1 MAEADGRAP
10 PSGSAGRNGS
20 RRASPPRCGARAAP
34 PPSGRADGKG
44 RAVIDRER
52 RGPLS
57 ALARQEENNAPM
69 MAIFG
74 GVFALMLVFLL
85 VVNLFSGSA
94 VRERLDRAS
103 EHGLYRIE
111 RMDGGA
117 GYVAIAFPDAL
128 RILETG
134 ARVPAGSVCEPGSA
148 FVDYARRIYEQER
161 DQLVFF
167 LLQGSVGTMSE
178 ARECLRGM
186 WPDRVLTIGWVIADN
201 ELLKSVSLDDVP
213 AYIRGYAEQ
222 SP

>member
-1 MAEADGRAP
+1 MTGGR
-10 PSGSAGRNGS
+10 
-20 RRASPPRCGARAAP
+20 
-34 PPSGRADGKG
+34 
-44 RAVIDRER
+44 R

-57 ALARQEENNAPM
+57 ALARQEESNAPM

-85 VVNLFSGSA
+85 LVNLFSGAA

-111 RMDGGA
+111 RMDGGT
-117 GYVAIAFPDAL
+117 GYVVIVFPGAL
-128 RILETG
+128 RIPETG
-134 ARVPAGSVCEPGSA
+134 AGVAAGAICEPGSA

-167 LLQGSVGTMSE
+167 LLQGSIGAMSE

-201 ELLKSVSLDDVP
+201 ELLKSVSLDDIP
-213 AYIRGYAEQ
+213 AYIRSYAEQ
-222 SP
+222 AP

>member
-1 MAEADGRAP
+1 M
-10 PSGSAGRNGS
+10 
-20 RRASPPRCGARAAP
+20 
-34 PPSGRADGKG
+34 
-44 RAVIDRER
+44 IDDVR

-85 VVNLFSGSA
+85 LVNIFSSHA

-103 EHGLYRIE
+103 EHGTYRIE

-117 GYVAIAFPDAL
+117 GYVVIVFPEAI
-128 RILETG
+128 RIVETG
-134 ARVPAGSVCEPGSA
+134 AGVSAGAICEPGSA
-148 FVDYARRIYEQER
+148 FVDYARRIYEDER
-161 DQLVFF
+161 DQIVFV
-167 LLQGSVGTMSE
+167 LLQGSIGAMFE

-186 WPDRVLTIGWVIADN
+186 WPDQVLTIGWVVADN
-201 ELLKSVSLDDVP
+201 ELLKSVSLDEIP
-213 AYIRGYAEQ
+213 AFIREYAEQ

>member
-1 MAEADGRAP
+1 MTGEA
-10 PSGSAGRNGS
+10 
-20 RRASPPRCGARAAP
+20 
-34 PPSGRADGKG
+34 
-44 RAVIDRER
+44 R

-85 VVNLFSGSA
+85 LVNVFSSHA

-103 EHGLYRIE
+103 EHGAYRIE

-117 GYVAIAFPDAL
+117 GYVVIVFPDAI
-128 RILETG
+128 RIVETG
-134 ARVPAGSVCEPGSA
+134 AGVSAGAICEPGSA
-148 FVDYARRIYEQER
+148 FVDYARRIYENER
-161 DQLVFF
+161 DQLVFV
-167 LLQGSVGTMSE
+167 LLQGSVGAMFE

-186 WPDRVLTIGWVIADN
+186 WPGQVLTIGWVVADD
-201 ELLKSVSLDDVP
+201 ELLKSVSLDDIP
-213 AYIRGYAEQ
+213 AYIREYAER